1 MNDNSLH
8 LDPDILSLLSSQER
22 ELPLVVLGE
31 MVIMPHMTVPL
42 QVGLGKSYLAMEQA
56 WQEDHEVLLIFVSEE
71 EIEGYKNNT
80 TQELPPIGVIA
91 RLMEFIKLPDGTVRI
106 ILEGL
111 QRAKVLAASQNAPF
125 YRVRCFPL
133 IDAEVDGMEIQ
144 ALIETVKQQVDEF
157 VDHLGEVPQE
167 AVAFVHRIE
176 WPGHLADIVT
186 WGPAFEFEDRL
197 DILNTLDPNERLKK
211 AHIILAKRLEL
222 LRLRQKIQR
231 DTKEVL
237 DQSQRE
243 YFLREQ
249 IRVIRRELGED
260 DDGDDP
266 IDEMRRKIKEL
277 DAPEYVK
284 DQALHELKRLSHQ
297 GLNSPESGVIRTY
310 LDWIINLPWAEEE
323 IPEISLVESQRI
335 LDTDHYGLEKVKE
348 RILEYL
354 AVRKLAGNKMRSPIL
369 CFVGPPGVGK
379 TSLGRS
385 IARALG
391 RKFVRNSLGGI
402 RDEAEIRGHR
412 RTYIGAMPGR
422 IIQGM
427 KTAKSRSPV
436 YMLDEVDKIG
446 LDFRGDPTS
455 ALLEVLDPEQN
466 ASFSDHYLEIPFD
479 LSKVIF
485 IATANQLEPIPTP
498 LRDRMEVIEIGG
510 YTEDEKLGIARG
522 FLVPKQCEFHGL
534 KLGQLTITDTAVIK
548 LVREYTREAGVR
560 NLERELASLCRKV
573 ARQVATEDEPELL
586 PQNPLMPQTVVVPHV
601 VDSGTQTVS
610 VSADEQT
617 TFTLTTSA
625 SGQMNVSDCEETPE
639 MHNKQQD
646 TMKEESQGEI
656 PPGESQKEETP
667 PEESQ
672 QDPDQETTQQDDT
685 QQEQAS
691 EEEQEEQKP
700 LKTFVIDETDVAI
713 YLGPARY
720 SYGQVSEEDEV
731 GVATGVAW
739 TPTGGDILSI
749 EVLPV
754 RGKGTLQLTGYLG
767 DVMKESAHTAMSYA
781 RSKADQ
787 FGVEPAYFEEHAFH
801 IHVPEGAVPKD
812 GPSAGIT
819 LTTALISAMTGTPVR
834 CDVAMT
840 GEVTL
845 RGKVLPIGGLK
856 EKTLAAHRAGIKTF
870 ILPKENAKDIVDLPD
885 KVRQELNLI
894 PVVSMDEVLKIVLRR
909 VSVV

>member
-1 MNDNSLH
+1 MNDNSFRRE
-8 LDPDILSLLSSQER
+8 PNMTPFTSMNER

-42 QVGLGKSYLAMEQA
+42 QVGQGKSYLAMEQA
-56 WQEDHEVLLIFVSEE
+56 WEEDHEVLLIFVSED
-71 EIEGYKNNT
+71 EIEGYKSSNA
-80 TQELPPIGVIA
+80 QQLPPIGVIA

-111 QRAKVLAASQNAPF
+111 QRARVQGASQNDPF
-125 YRVRCFPL
+125 YRVRCIPL
-133 IDAEVDGMEIQ
+133 VDAEIGGMEIQ
-144 ALIETVKQQVDEF
+144 ALIDTVKQQVDEF

-186 WGPAFEFEDRL
+186 WGPAFEFGDRL
-197 DILNTLDPNERLKK
+197 DILNTLDPAERLQK
-211 AHIILAKRLEL
+211 AHLILARRLEL

-260 DDGDDP
+260 EEGDDP
-266 IDEMRRKIKEL
+266 IDEMRRKIAEL
-277 DAPEYVK
+277 KAPDYVK
-284 DQALHELKRLSHQ
+284 DQALHEVKRLAHQ
-297 GLNSPESGVIRTY
+297 GMNSPEAGVIRTY
-310 LDWIINLPWAEEE
+310 LEWILNLPWVDDNL
-323 IPEISLVESQRI
+323 PEISLIDSQKI

-354 AVRKLAGNKMRSPIL
+354 AVRKLAGNNMRSPIL

-391 RKFVRNSLGGI
+391 RKFARTSLGGI

-422 IIQGM
+422 VIQAM
-427 KTAKSRSPV
+427 KTAKSKCPV
-436 YMLDEVDKIG
+436 YMLDEIDKVG
-446 LDFRGDPTS
+446 VDFRGDPTS

-466 ASFSDHYLEIPFD
+466 GTFSDHYLEIPYD

-485 IATANQLEPIPTP
+485 IATANQLDPIPSP
-498 LRDRMEVIEIGG
+498 LRDRMEIIEIGG

-534 KLGQLTITDTAVIK
+534 QPEQLTITDAAVVK

-560 NLERELASLCRKV
+560 NLEREIASLCRKV
-573 ARQVATEDEPELL
+573 ARKVATEEDQENKDKESSENQQPMPPRPTDTRNQPVVASGKHQAALL
-586 PQNPLMPQTVVVPHV
+586 NDQPQTLMFPLK
-601 VDSGTQTVS
+601 VDSRQS
-610 VSADEQT
+610 MMMS
-617 TFTLTTSA
+617 S
-625 SGQMNVSDCEETPE
+625 
-639 MHNKQQD
+639 
-646 TMKEESQGEI
+646 EESVRSHKKGSG
-656 PPGESQKEETP
+656 PVVESEKVETDQP
-667 PEESQ
+667 VAEDGSQ
-672 QDPDQETTQQDDT
+672 
-685 QQEQAS
+685 
-691 EEEQEEQKP
+691 P
-700 LKTFVIDETDVAI
+700 LSKTFVIDAQDVAS
-713 YLGPARY
+713 YLGPERF
-720 SYGQVSEEDEV
+720 SYGHGEEQDEV

-754 RGKGTLQLTGYLG
+754 RGKGNLQLTGHLG
-767 DVMKESAHTAMSYA
+767 EVMKESAQTAMSYA
-781 RSKADQ
+781 RSRAEQ
-787 FGVEPAYFEEHAFH
+787 FGVDPTYFEEHAFH
-801 IHVPEGAVPKD
+801 IHVPEGSVPKD

-819 LTTALISAMTGTPVR
+819 LTTALISAMTGVPVR

-845 RGKVLPIGGLK
+845 RGKVLSIGGLK
-856 EKTLAAHRAGIKTF
+856 EKTLAAHRAGIKMF
-870 ILPKENAKDIVDLPD
+870 ILPKENTKDIAELPE
-885 KVRQELNLI
+885 KIKQELDLI
-894 PVVSMDEVLKIVLRR
+894 PVVSMEEVLQIVLRK
-909 VSVV
+909 